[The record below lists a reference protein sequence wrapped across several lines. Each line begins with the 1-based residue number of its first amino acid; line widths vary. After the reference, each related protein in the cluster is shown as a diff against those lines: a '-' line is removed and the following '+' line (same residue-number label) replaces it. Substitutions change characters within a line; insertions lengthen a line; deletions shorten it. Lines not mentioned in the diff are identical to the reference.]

1 MKFVTYFSGIL
12 ISLIYLAI
20 QSIFGPLSMNF
31 DLAFS
36 GILLFTLGLPHG
48 AGDHLIAARL
58 NKSENGNFQLSKFII
73 SYIGVMALYGISWYY
88 LPTIS
93 LLVFIGI
100 SVFHFGDIE
109 QENTGEQNEH
119 KFTYG
124 IQILRSMV
132 LGSGILGWIL
142 ATHWTE
148 TKAILEDMH
157 LVINI
162 QLPPYAAE
170 ISLVFII
177 VCYQTKNSAYF
188 IHTLITLLIG
198 KYLPLYPAFMCYFGA
213 CHAVYSLKLM
223 SKHLE
228 IPIISLLYR
237 LLPFSLLATMFG
249 IGYVIIFQNQI
260 IVTQLFIFLSLLT
273 LPHFFLMHKMALL
286 KPQG

>member
-12 ISLIYLAI
+12 ISLIYLAT
-20 QSIFGPLSMNF
+20 QSILGPLSMNF

-36 GILLFTLGLPHG
+36 GILLLTLGLPHG
-48 AGDHLIAARL
+48 AGDHLIAAQL
-58 NKSENGNFQLSKFII
+58 NKSNAVKFQLSKFMV
-73 SYIGVMALYGISWYY
+73 YYVGVMALYAISWYF
-88 LPTIS
+88 LPSIS
-93 LLVFIGI
+93 LLIFIGI

-109 QENTGEQNEH
+109 QEHTGEQKKN
-119 KFTYG
+119 TSSYG
-124 IQILRSMV
+124 IQILRSMF
-132 LGSGILGWIL
+132 LGTGILGWIL

-148 TKAILEDMH
+148 TKAILQDMD
-157 LVINI
+157 LSIMI
-162 QLPPYAAE
+162 ELPPFAAE
-170 ISLVFII
+170 ISFFLII
-177 VCYQTKNSAYF
+177 VCFQVKNSAYF
-188 IHTLITLLIG
+188 IHTLLTLLIG

-223 SKHLE
+223 SKHLA
-228 IPIISLLYR
+228 ISINSLLYR
-237 LLPFSLLATMFG
+237 LLPFSLLATLFG